1 MLKIRLLVFGVL
13 EHVSLAVFIL
23 FEKFR
28 TVVVAVVDVVVVAVA
43 DVVVVVRIFFDFV
56 EFIVFLCGTT
66 TLDAYDEV
74 VDGFLSVFVS
84 RVLIIVRIGRGVIVV
99 LFVLFLFQLF
109 EFVQPFV

>member
-28 TVVVAVVDVVVVAVA
+28 TVVVAVVDVVVV
-43 DVVVVVRIFFDFV
+43 VRIFFVFV

-84 RVLIIVRIGRGVIVV
+84 HVLIIV
-99 LFVLFLFQLF
+99 
-109 EFVQPFV
+109 

>member
-28 TVVVAVVDVVVVAVA
+28 TVVVAVVDVF
-43 DVVVVVRIFFDFV
+43 VVVRIFFVFV